1 MMTENDYIAQY
12 IEEKRPELIHSLDFA
27 FWKMAAMVRN
37 FGNEINEAFKKAMS
51 DEMVIEAAADP
62 EFEDESYYEFLKQK
76 GMEYC
81 KKHRGSDD
89 CLCGDCPLKDRL
101 FCINEVGSLIIND
114 DVREFIEAENEYKY
128 MIKEVTRIDPDQ
140 YAAQQTD

>member
-12 IEEKRPELIHSLDFA
+12 IEEKRPELIHSLDFV

-62 EFEDESYYEFLKQK
+62 EFEDESYYEFLTQK
-76 GMEYC
+76 GKEYC
-81 KKHRGSDD
+81 KKHRGGDG
-89 CLCGDCPLKDRL
+89 CMCGNCPLSENL
-101 FCINEVGSLIIND
+101 YCINEVGTLIINED
-114 DVREFIEAENEYKY
+114 TTNIRTAVSQYKY
-128 MIKEVTRIDPDQ
+128 MIREVTKVDQ
-140 YAAQQTD
+140 D